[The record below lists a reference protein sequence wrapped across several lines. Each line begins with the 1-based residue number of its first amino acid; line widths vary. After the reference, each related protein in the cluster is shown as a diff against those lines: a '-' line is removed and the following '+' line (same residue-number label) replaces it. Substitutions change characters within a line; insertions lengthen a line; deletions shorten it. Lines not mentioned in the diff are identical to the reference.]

1 MKMWAT
7 PTRCMITALSCC
19 LCLMCTAS
27 VQANATC
34 LVLNIYLAKLQ
45 RGRAGQLITS
55 SSFAGMVRKG
65 DFWQDPLHE

>member
-7 PTRCMITALSCC
+7 PTRCRITALSCS

-45 RGRAGQLITS
+45 RGRVGQLITS
-55 SSFAGMVRKG
+55 NSCAGVVRKG